1 MLYRLNTNTT
11 LLSLL
16 SIAAIYLLYGSMW
29 NSLVCSPDHGSSR
42 SCDCHKCLGD
52 GDPWFR
58 EILQLVPRPFL
69 SKTHQTSLEEYN
81 WWKKLQYERRNFTE
95 FNATLEKLFKIF
107 PSIPDVVE
115 SNPDRCVS
123 CAVVGNSGNLRRSHY
138 GPLIDA
144 HDLVIRMNHGRTKGF
159 EEDVG
164 TRSTHHIL
172 YPESAINVP
181 DNTSLVLFP
190 FKNQDLLWLINKFEP
205 SEGAAGNTKR
215 IANKDL
221 VMILNPAFMKHVH
234 ENWLESKGRYPST
247 GFMAVILSLFMCD
260 QISVFGFGADSEGN
274 WNHYYEILKNHNLRT
289 GPHPG
294 AHEYGVLQKLNTKKK
309 ISFHTGF

>member
-1 MLYRLNTNTT
+1 MFYRLNTIKT

-16 SIAAIYLLYGSMW
+16 SIAAIYLLYGSTW
-29 NSLVCSPDHGSSR
+29 NLSVYFPDHGSSR
-42 SCDCHKCLGD
+42 SCDCHTCLGD
-52 GDPWFR
+52 GDPWFK
-58 EILQLVPRPFL
+58 ETFNAVPRPFL
-69 SKTHQTSLEEYN
+69 SKTHRTSLEEYN
-81 WWKKLQYERRNFTE
+81 WWKTLQYDHRNFTQ
-95 FNATLEKLFKIF
+95 FNATVEKLFKIF
-107 PSIPDVVE
+107 PPVPDVVE

-123 CAVVGNSGNLRRSHY
+123 CAVVGNSGNLKRSHY

-159 EEDVG
+159 EKDVG
-164 TRSTHHIL
+164 TRTTHHIL
-172 YPESAINVP
+172 YPESAINLP

-190 FKNQDLLWLINKFEP
+190 FKTTDLLWLINKFKP

-234 ENWLESKGRYPST
+234 QNWLEKKGRYPST
-247 GFMAVILSLFMCD
+247 GFMTVILSLFMCD
-260 QISVFGFGADSEGN
+260 QISVFGFGADNEGN

-294 AHEYGVLQKLNTKKK
+294 AQEYGVMQKLNTKKK
-309 ISFHTGF
+309 IRLYTGF